1 MDMQKIKDTSRAPQ
15 QRRTFKPNFRPLI
28 RVPFVRFFLHGDNR
42 MPEETVDAESYPL
55 SHLAYVGLAVSS
67 WADLEFE
74 IDFTIWDLM
83 DCPQALSA
91 CLTAQLVS
99 PIPKLNALQS
109 LLQLYK
115 FGEELETRLSQ
126 FAGSVAGLNELRNR
140 IVHDKRIYDPETKQV
155 RRINV
160 KAKAKLEFMEQPE
173 AISDLIQFCR
183 RATEARSKFIE
194 IRDAI
199 IAARDVARSLPVE
212 QRPPLPR
219 IVRGVV
225 PGVPTNGVL

>member
-1 MDMQKIKDTSRAPQ
+1 
-15 QRRTFKPNFRPLI
+15 
-28 RVPFVRFFLHGDNR
+28 
-42 MPEETVDAESYPL
+42 MPEETVDAEPFSL

-91 CLTAQLVS
+91 CLTAQLFS

-109 LLQLYK
+109 LVQLYK
-115 FGEELETRLSQ
+115 FGEDLERRLSQ

-140 IVHDKRIYDPETKQV
+140 IVHDKRIYDPETQKV

-160 KAKAKLEFMEQPE
+160 KAKNKLEFMEQPE
-173 AISDLIQFCR
+173 SVNDLTQFSR
-183 RATEARSKFIE
+183 RAIEARSSFIE

-199 IAARDVARSLPVE
+199 IAARDIARSLPVD

-219 IVRGVV
+219 LVRRVV

>member
-1 MDMQKIKDTSRAPQ
+1 MS
-15 QRRTFKPNFRPLI
+15 
-28 RVPFVRFFLHGDNR
+28 
-42 MPEETVDAESYPL
+42 EETVDDYSL

-99 PIPKLNALQS
+99 PIPKLNALLS
-109 LLQLYK
+109 LVQLYQ
-115 FGEELETRLSQ
+115 FGAELEKQLSQ
-126 FAGSVAGLNELRNR
+126 FSGSVAGLNELRNR
-140 IVHDKRIYDPETKQV
+140 IVHDKRIIDPKTQKV
-155 RRINV
+155 RRINI

-173 AISDLIQFCR
+173 TVNDLAQFSQ
-183 RATEARSKFIE
+183 RALDARWKFIE

-199 IAARDVARSLPVE
+199 IAKRDADRALPVE
-212 QRPPLPR
+212 QRPQLPR
-219 IVRGVV
+219 IIRRVL
-225 PGVPTNGVL
+225 PGVPTNDLQ

>member
-1 MDMQKIKDTSRAPQ
+1 
-15 QRRTFKPNFRPLI
+15 
-28 RVPFVRFFLHGDNR
+28 
-42 MPEETVDAESYPL
+42 MPAGTVDAESYSL

-99 PIPKLNALQS
+99 PIPKLHALQS
-109 LLQLYK
+109 LVQLYE
-115 FGEELETRLSQ
+115 FGEELEARLST

-140 IVHDKRIYDPETKQV
+140 IVHDKRIYDPETQKV

-173 AISDLIQFCR
+173 TVNDLTQFSQRAID
-183 RATEARSKFIE
+183 ARWKFIE

-199 IAARDVARSLPVE
+199 IAARDAARLLPVE
-212 QRPPLPR
+212 QRPQLPR
-219 IVRGVV
+219 IVRRVV
-225 PGVPTNGVL
+225 PGVLTNGVL

>member
-1 MDMQKIKDTSRAPQ
+1 
-15 QRRTFKPNFRPLI
+15 
-28 RVPFVRFFLHGDNR
+28 
-42 MPEETVDAESYPL
+42 MPEDTVDDNSYLL
-55 SHLAYVGLAVSS
+55 SHLTYVGHAVSS

-99 PIPKLNALQS
+99 PIPKLNALRS
-109 LLQLYK
+109 LVQLYQ
-115 FGEELETRLSQ
+115 FGEELEVRLST

-140 IVHDKRIYDPETKQV
+140 IVHDKRIFDPKTQDV

-173 AISDLIQFCR
+173 TVTELKQFSQRAID
-183 RATEARSKFIE
+183 ARWKFIE
-194 IRDAI
+194 IRDVI
-199 IAARDVARSLPVE
+199 IAARDAARLLPVE
-212 QRPPLPR
+212 QRPQLPR
-219 IVRGVV
+219 IVRRMV

>member
-1 MDMQKIKDTSRAPQ
+1 
-15 QRRTFKPNFRPLI
+15 
-28 RVPFVRFFLHGDNR
+28 
-42 MPEETVDAESYPL
+42 MPEETVDTESHPL
-55 SHLAYVGLAVSS
+55 GHMAHVGLAVSS

-126 FAGSVAGLNELRNR
+126 FAGRVASLNELRNR
-140 IVHDKRIYDPETKQV
+140 IVHDKRIYDPETQKV

-160 KAKAKLEFMEQPE
+160 KAKSKLEFMEQPE
-173 AISDLIQFCR
+173 TVNDLIQFYR
-183 RATEARSKFIE
+183 RAIDARSTFIE

-199 IAARDVARSLPVE
+199 LAARDIARSLPVE

-219 IVRGVV
+219 MVRRVV